1 MINPTVYFGMQS
13 KMAKLNVLR
22 MALMPLLVLLI
33 SLPVVLLLL
42 VLDSEPSLAPLPAL
56 SPSELNELEDILLEN
71 APEAT
76 SRASQKSITL
86 DAEEL
91 HLLLRYSAQL
101 YEPSRPWTAQ
111 IALSDEQLHVDANIG
126 LVDFPSR
133 FFLKMEST
141 LGPEQ
146 GRFKIQQLTLGKL
159 SVPARLIGPFLNLVI
174 ENLVAANPARTGLEE
189 LAKQV
194 SNLQISPAALSFDI
208 QWQPELIAGLS
219 NQIQQLFVSDED
231 RRRIAHY
238 HTLISNT
245 IAAIPSDI
253 RAVPLHTL
261 LISLFTAVREESD
274 VSGNPAA
281 ENRAAFQ
288 ALSVYL
294 NRKDIASTTG
304 FKSVQ
309 GMANPRPVEVR
320 LQQREDLAQHV
331 ASVAAISSSAGAGL
345 AQLLSTTKEA
355 YDARYR
361 TGFSF
366 SDLTA
371 NSVGVALAEFA
382 TRNDAS
388 ALEFQRRVI
397 TLSDD
402 SEYMPAVGNNRDGIT
417 EEAFSD
423 RYRDRSSV
431 EFAQRLREIQTMIA
445 ERPFFANQQKVD
457 D

>member
-1 MINPTVYFGMQS
+1 
-13 KMAKLNVLR
+13 MAKLNVPR
-22 MALMPLLVLLI
+22 ISLMSLLVLLI

-56 SPSELNELEDILLEN
+56 SSSELNELEDILLEN
-71 APEAT
+71 APEST

-86 DAEEL
+86 DTEEL
-91 HLLLRYSAQL
+91 HLLLRYCAQL
-101 YEPSRPWTAQ
+101 LVPSRPWTAQ
-111 IALSDEQLHVDANIG
+111 IVLSDGQLHVDANIG

-133 FFLKMEST
+133 FSLKMETT
-141 LGPEQ
+141 LGVEQ
-146 GRFKIQQLTLGKL
+146 RRLKLQQLTLGKL
-159 SVPARLIGPFLNLVI
+159 SVPARLIDPLLNLVI
-174 ENLVAANPARTGLEE
+174 ENLVAANPARTGLKE
-189 LAKQV
+189 LAEQV
-194 SNLQISPAALSFDI
+194 GNLQITPAAVRFDI

-238 HTLISNT
+238 HTLISTT

-261 LISLFTAVREESD
+261 LIPLFTAVKEESAMFG
-274 VSGNPAA
+274 SPAA

-288 ALSVYL
+288 ALSIYL
-294 NRKDIASTTG
+294 NKEDITSTTG
-304 FKSVQ
+304 FQSVQ
-309 GMANPRPVEVR
+309 GMPNARRVEVR

-331 ASVAAISSSAGAGL
+331 ASIAAISSSAGSEL
-345 AQLLSTTKEA
+345 AQLLSTIKEA

-431 EFAQRLREIQTMIA
+431 EFAQRLSEIQTMIA
-445 ERPFFANQQKVD
+445 ERPFFANQQ
-457 D
+457 

>member
-1 MINPTVYFGMQS
+1 MYS
-13 KMAKLNVLR
+13 KMAKLNALR
-22 MALMPLLVLLI
+22 MTLMPPLVLLI

-42 VLDSEPSLAPLPAL
+42 ALDSDPSLAPMPAL
-56 SPSELNELEDILLEN
+56 SSSEFGQLEDILLEN
-71 APEAT
+71 APEST

-91 HLLLRYSAQL
+91 NLLLRYSAQL
-101 YEPSRPWTAQ
+101 LTPSHLWAAQ
-111 IALSDEQLHVDANIG
+111 MELNNEQLHVNANIG

-133 FFLKMEST
+133 FFLNIEGTMG
-141 LGPEQ
+141 LD
-146 GRFKIQQLTLGKL
+146 RDRLRLQQLTLGKL
-159 SVPARLIGPFLNLVI
+159 SVPAGLLDLILDLVI
-174 ENLVAANPARTGLEE
+174 ANLEVANPARLGLAE
-189 LAKQV
+189 LTDQI
-194 SNLQISPAALSFDI
+194 SNLQISPAAVSFDI

-219 NQIQQLFVSDED
+219 HQIQQLFVSDDD

-238 HTLISNT
+238 YTEIRNT
-245 IAAIPSDI
+245 VAAVPTDI

-261 LISLFTAVREESD
+261 LIPLFSAVRAESA
-274 VSGNPAA
+274 VSRNPVA

-288 ALSVYL
+288 ALSIFL
-294 NRKDIASTTG
+294 NREDIASTTG
-304 FKSVQ
+304 IKSAQ
-309 GMANPRPVEVR
+309 ELAKPRPVEVR

-331 ASVAAISSSAGAGL
+331 ASIAAISSSAGTEL

-382 TRNDAS
+382 TKSDAS

-397 TLSDD
+397 ALSDD
-402 SEYMPAVGNNRDGIT
+402 SEYMPVVGNNRDGMT
-417 EEAFSD
+417 EAAFLD
-423 RYRDRSSV
+423 QYRDRGST
-431 EFAQRLREIQTMIA
+431 EFAKRLREIQTMIA
-445 ERPFFANQQKVD
+445 ERPFFANHQ
-457 D
+457 

>member
-1 MINPTVYFGMQS
+1 
-13 KMAKLNVLR
+13 MAKINVLR

-42 VLDSEPSLAPLPAL
+42 VLDSEPSLVPLPAL
-56 SPSELNELEDILLEN
+56 SPFELNELEDILLEN

-91 HLLLRYSAQL
+91 HLLLRYSAHL
-101 YEPSRPWTAQ
+101 YVPSRPWTAQ
-111 IALSDEQLHVDANIG
+111 IVLSDGQLHVDANIG

-141 LGPEQ
+141 LGLEQ
-146 GRFKIQQLTLGKL
+146 GRLKIQQLTLGKL
-159 SVPARLIGPFLNLVI
+159 SVPARLIDPFLNLVI

-219 NQIQQLFVSDED
+219 NQIQQLFASDED

-261 LISLFTAVREESD
+261 LIPLFTAVREESAM
-274 VSGNPAA
+274 SGNPAA

-288 ALSVYL
+288 ALSIYL
-294 NRKDIASTTG
+294 NREDITATTG

-331 ASVAAISSSAGAGL
+331 ASIAAISSSAGAEL

-397 TLSDD
+397 ALSDD

-431 EFAQRLREIQTMIA
+431 EFAQRLREIQTTIA